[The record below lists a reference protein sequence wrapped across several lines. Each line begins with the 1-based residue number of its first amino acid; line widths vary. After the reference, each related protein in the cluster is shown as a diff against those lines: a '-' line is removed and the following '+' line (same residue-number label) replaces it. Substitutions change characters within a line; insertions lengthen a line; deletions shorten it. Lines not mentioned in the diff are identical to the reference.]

1 MRHLVLL
8 FALFVAASPAVAQ
21 TNPYAY
27 GFRIGEDITDTTVAA
42 IVSFGSTR
50 DTLTADEFQNQMMGL
65 AQQNPMALAAPAQ
78 AHELRRSI
86 VESFAML
93 ALLTDVIASDPSLAV
108 DTERVSLEIEQIRQG
123 MSEEQFN
130 EQLAAAGMTMDSV
143 RILLGLR
150 QQQQQLFERWAE
162 AVPLPTDAEA
172 YDFAQRMSEEVKVA
186 HIIFATRGI
195 DPSEY
200 AAKERLA
207 ALVLDSIRN
216 GADFAAMARRH
227 SDDGTAATG
236 GVIDYFTRTGY
247 YDHVFKKA
255 AFALYRLGE
264 LAPAPVQTAFGF
276 HIIQLID
283 RRMGEVSDLET
294 YRRQLHDKRKSDAVR
309 ARLRAL
315 VAERGVTVRL
325 HPALVDADLNDP
337 LVEDPRDL

>member
-1 MRHLVLL
+1 MRRLVLL

-21 TNPYAY
+21 TNPYAF
-27 GFRIGEDITDTTVAA
+27 GFRIGEDLTNTTVAA

-65 AQQNPMALAAPAQ
+65 AQQNPMALADSAQ
-78 AHELRRSI
+78 ARELRRTI
-86 VESFAML
+86 VEGFAMQ
-93 ALLTDVIASDPSLAV
+93 ALIKDVIASDRTLRVDRAAV
-108 DTERVSLEIEQIRQG
+108 NREIAQIRSG
-123 MSEEQFN
+123 MTNAQFN
-130 EQLAAAGMTMDSV
+130 EQLAAAGITLDLV
-143 RILLGLR
+143 RAILGAR
-150 QQQQQLFERWAE
+150 QRRQQLFERWAE
-162 AVPLPTDAEA
+162 AAPLPTDADA

-227 SDDGTAATG
+227 SEDGTAATG
-236 GVIDYFTRTGY
+236 GVIGYFSRTGPLDY
-247 YDHVFKKA
+247 AFKKA
-255 AFALYRLGE
+255 AFALHRPGE

-294 YRRQLHDKRKSDAVR
+294 YRRQLHDKRKNDAVR

-315 VAERGVTVRL
+315 VAEHGVTVRL
-325 HPALVDADLNDP
+325 HPAIVDADLNDP

>member
-42 IVSFGSTR
+42 IVSFGSIR
-50 DTLTADEFQNQMMGL
+50 DTLTAAEFQNQMETM
-65 AQQNPMALAAPAQ
+65 ARQNLTVLVDPAQ
-78 AHELRRSI
+78 ARELRRSI
-86 VESFAML
+86 VEGFAMQ
-93 ALLTDVIASDPSLAV
+93 ALIADVIASDPSLAV
-108 DTERVSLEIEQIRQG
+108 DTERVSLDIEQIRQG
-123 MSEEQFN
+123 MTAADFN
-130 EQLAAAGMTMDSV
+130 RQLAAAGITLDSV
-143 RILLGLR
+143 RTLLGLR
-150 QQQQQLFERWAE
+150 QRRQQLFERWIE
-162 AVPLPTDAEA
+162 NVPLPTDADA
-172 YDFAQRMSEEVKVA
+172 YDFARRKSEEVKVA

-195 DPSEY
+195 APSEV

-236 GVIDYFTRTGY
+236 GVIYYFSRSGPLDYA
-247 YDHVFKKA
+247 FKKA
-255 AFALYRLGE
+255 AFALREPGD
-264 LAPAPVQTAFGF
+264 LAPGLVESRFGF

-283 RRMGEVSDLET
+283 RRMGALPDT
-294 YRRQLHDKRKSDAVR
+294 ATARRQLHDKRKSDAVR

-315 VAERGVTVRL
+315 VAERGVAVRL
-325 HPALVDADLNDP
+325 HPAIVDADLNDP
-337 LVEDPRDL
+337 LVEDPDAL